1 MLLTLDLGNTN
12 LTAGVFAGEN
22 LVCEFRMATDRTR
35 TGDQYAIDLLAMMQ
49 LHAID
54 PAQIHG
60 AILGSVVPSL
70 DSAMCAAVCK
80 VIGKEP
86 LLVGPGIKS
95 GINIRIDNPA
105 QLGADLLVGGV
116 AAVHKYGSPCIVW
129 DLGTATTVSVMDEN
143 GAFRGGAIMPGVATS
158 LDSLVSRASL
168 LPHIHLKAP
177 ARVIGT
183 NSIDSMRSGSVYGT
197 AAMVDGMCDRIE
209 AELSVAAKV
218 VVTGGLGAEIAACCR
233 RETIY
238 DGHLL
243 LDGLRILYERN
254 TKV

>member
-12 LTAGVFAGEN
+12 LTAGVFRGEE
-22 LVCEFRMATDRTR
+22 LICEFRIATDRTR
-35 TGDQYAIDLLAMMQ
+35 TGDQYAADLLAM
-49 LHAID
+49 LRLYNID
-54 PAQIHG
+54 PADIGG

-70 DSAMCAAVCK
+70 DNAFCKAVSR

-86 LLVGPGIKS
+86 LMVGPGIKS

-116 AAVHKYGSPCIVW
+116 AAVHQYGAPCIVW
-129 DLGTATTVSVMDEN
+129 DLGTATTVSVVDKD

-168 LPHIHLKAP
+168 LPNIRLQAP
-177 ARVIGT
+177 AHVIGT
-183 NSIDSMRSGSVYGT
+183 NSVDSMRSGAVFGT
-197 AAMVDGMCDRIE
+197 AAMVDGMCDRIVE
-209 AELSVAAKV
+209 ELGYDAQV

-233 RETIY
+233 RDTVY
-238 DGHLL
+238 DGQLL

-254 TKV
+254 AK

>member
-12 LTAGVFAGEN
+12 LTAGVFRGEE
-22 LVCEFRMATDRTR
+22 LVCEFRIATDRTR
-35 TGDQYAIDLLAMMQ
+35 TGDQYAADLFAM
-49 LHAID
+49 LRLYALD
-54 PAQIHG
+54 PADIHG

-70 DSAMCAAVCK
+70 DNAFCKAVSR

-86 LLVGPGIKS
+86 LMVGPGIKS

-116 AAVHKYGSPCIVW
+116 AAVHKYGAPCIVW
-129 DLGTATTVSVMDEN
+129 DLGTATTVSVVDKD

-158 LDSLVSRASL
+158 LDSLISRASL
-168 LPHIHLKAP
+168 LPNIRLQAP
-177 ARVIGT
+177 AHVIGT
-183 NSIDSMRSGSVYGT
+183 NSVDSMRSGAVFGT
-197 AAMVDGMCDRIE
+197 AATVDGMCDRIE
-209 AELSVAAKV
+209 AELGYEAQV

-233 RETIY
+233 RETVY
-238 DGHLL
+238 DGRLL

-254 TKV
+254 TK

>member
-12 LTAGVFAGEN
+12 LTVGVFRGEE

-35 TGDQYAIDLLAMMQ
+35 TGDQYACDLLTMMQ
-49 LHAID
+49 LKGIA
-54 PAQIHG
+54 PSQVRG

-70 DSAMCAAVCK
+70 DAALCSAVRT
-80 VIGKEP
+80 VIGRDP
-86 LLVGPGIKS
+86 LMVGPGMKS

-116 AAVHKYGSPCIVW
+116 AAVQKYGAPCIVW
-129 DLGTATTVSVMDEN
+129 DLGTATTVSVLDEA
-143 GAFRGGAIMPGVATS
+143 GAFRGGAIMPGVGTS

-168 LPHIHLKAP
+168 LPNIRVAAP
-177 ARVIGT
+177 AHVIGT
-183 NSIDSMRSGSVYGT
+183 NSADSMRSGSVYGT

-209 AELSVAAKV
+209 EELGTAAKV
-218 VVTGGLGAEIAACCR
+218 IVTGGLGEEIATCCR
-233 RETIY
+233 RQTVY
-238 DGHLL
+238 DGRLL

-254 TKV
+254 AK

>member
-12 LTAGVFAGEN
+12 LTAGVFRGQE
-22 LVCEFRMATDRTR
+22 LICEFRISTDRTR
-35 TGDQYAIDLLAMMQ
+35 TGDQYAIDLLAMMR
-49 LHAID
+49 LNRLD
-54 PAQIHG
+54 PQEIHG

-70 DSAMCAAVCK
+70 DGAMCAAVAK

-86 LLVGPGIKS
+86 LMVGPGIKS

-116 AAVHKYGSPCIVW
+116 AAVHKYGAPCIVW
-129 DLGTATTVSVMDEN
+129 DLGTATTVSVIDSA
-143 GAFRGGAIMPGVATS
+143 GAFRGGAIMPGVGTS

-168 LPHIHLKAP
+168 LPHIRLQAP
-177 ARVIGT
+177 SRVIGT

-209 AELSVAAKV
+209 QELGTTARV
-218 VVTGGLGAEIAACCR
+218 VVTGGLGEEIAACCR
-233 RETIY
+233 RETVY
-238 DGHLL
+238 DSRLL

-254 TKV
+254 TK